1 MTEQE
6 IASVV
11 LEFIL
16 DNTDPDEA
24 ARVVALVGRVLM
36 MIDDM
41 KRQGA
46 STEAV
51 MTEIAKF
58 VPVLGDDDEG
68 KVLQ

>member
-6 IASVV
+6 IASQV

-58 VPVLGDDDEG
+58 VPVSGDDGEG
-68 KVLQ
+68 EVLQ

>member
-6 IASVV
+6 IASQV

-51 MTEIAKF
+51 MAEIAKF